1 VSLIVTSTSEVY
13 GTAQYVPI
21 DEKHPMQAQSPYA
34 ATKVAAD
41 KLTEAFYK
49 SFNLPV
55 ITARPFNAYGP
66 RQSARAIIPTVMT
79 QLLSGEKEIK
89 IGSIHPTRDFN
100 YVRDICDGFIAL
112 AKCKEAIGK
121 EINISNGKDI
131 SIGELTQTLIDVI
144 NPEAKIVTDENRVRP
159 ERSEV
164 TRLLGDNTLI
174 SKLTGWKPEVSLRDG
189 IKMTVEWFK
198 NTENLSRYKWDIYNL

>member
-1 VSLIVTSTSEVY
+1 
-13 GTAQYVPI
+13 
-21 DEKHPMQAQSPYA
+21 
-34 ATKVAAD
+34 
-41 KLTEAFYK
+41 
-49 SFNLPV
+49 
-55 ITARPFNAYGP
+55 
-66 RQSARAIIPTVMT
+66 
-79 QLLSGEKEIK
+79 
-89 IGSIHPTRDFN
+89 
-100 YVRDICDGFIAL
+100 
-112 AKCKEAIGK
+112 
-121 EINISNGKDI
+121 
-131 SIGELTQTLIDVI
+131 LIDVI